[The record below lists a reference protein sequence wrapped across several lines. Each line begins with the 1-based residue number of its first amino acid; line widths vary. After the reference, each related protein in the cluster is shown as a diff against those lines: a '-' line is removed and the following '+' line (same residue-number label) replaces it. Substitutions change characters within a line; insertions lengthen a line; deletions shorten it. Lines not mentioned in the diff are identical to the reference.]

1 MKHVIYIYL
10 SLSAGS
16 MRQQV
21 RGFQWDRSTPTA
33 GHMPVLFRWDDDGD
47 VQKPAAWR
55 YDESSQEE
63 DSGGE
68 SSSSSSSSSLGKIL
82 QNILKHFGDQ

>member
-1 MKHVIYIYL
+1 
-10 SLSAGS
+10 
-16 MRQQV
+16 
-21 RGFQWDRSTPTA
+21 
-33 GHMPVLFRWDDDGD
+33 MPVLFRWDDDGD

-68 SSSSSSSSSLGKIL
+68 SSSSSSSSNLGKIL
-82 QNILKHFGDQ
+82 QNILKHFGDQMISINLFLIYTRLPFSRV

>member
-1 MKHVIYIYL
+1 MKHVYYYIYI

-68 SSSSSSSSSLGKIL
+68 SSSSSSSSNLGKIL
-82 QNILKHFGDQ
+82 QTF